1 MANQSAEKNRCT
13 SCGHVVAKTS
23 INSSSVG
30 YRHVVNSTKTL
41 DDIKESLDYLVRFIK
56 GSYKVRAF
64 ADKFSEDLQ
73 LLLDSQED
81 IHNIRIWLLGFVT
94 DTDEVQL
101 YQFLQAEYTG
111 DINETFTDLY
121 NRYCEYVD
129 DPLNKNRVSRA
140 LSAFG
145 LKTVMKKVL
154 RNNKQ
159 TCAIMVCAKAEEI
172 SELMHKNGFD
182 SNRVDTD

>member
-1 MANQSAEKNRCT
+1 M
-13 SCGHVVAKTS
+13 
-23 INSSSVG
+23 
-30 YRHVVNSTKTL
+30 NSTKSL
-41 DDIKESLDYLVRFIK
+41 DNITESLDYLVRFIK
-56 GSYKVRAF
+56 VNYKVRVF

-73 LLLDSQED
+73 LMLDNGD
-81 IHNIRIWLLGFVT
+81 NIHNIWIWLLGFVT

-121 NRYCEYVD
+121 NRYCEYVNM
-129 DPLNKNRVSRA
+129 PLNKNRVSRV

-172 SELMHKNGFD
+172 SELMYKNGFD
-182 SNRVDTD
+182 SNRFNEVIL